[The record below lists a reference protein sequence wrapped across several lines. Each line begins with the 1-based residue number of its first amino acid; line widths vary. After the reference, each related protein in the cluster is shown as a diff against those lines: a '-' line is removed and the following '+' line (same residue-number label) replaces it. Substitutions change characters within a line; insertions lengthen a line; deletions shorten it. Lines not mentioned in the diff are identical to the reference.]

1 MAPLSLVTFPSYYY
15 FVSPPPPPPE
25 FQYTLAHATWAL
37 AQGARAWLG

>member
-1 MAPLSLVTFPSYYY
+1 MAPLSLVTFHSYPA
-15 FVSPPPPPPE
+15 PPPSPHPE